1 MRQRTSE
8 EIQPN
13 GSWQITMDDRPAWQ
27 VLLDTINQYIVPA
40 TERARIQTYSSLA
53 ARVQLAEVAQH
64 LRVRILHYNT
74 EGWASWGVRFQHR
87 NFAIT
92 ARFSPEHPYEPPLIF
107 LNPAPRDRHYYV
119 HHGETVARLCW
130 CLPGEWDS
138 SYRLIVAVGT
148 ALRFIN
154 DHHIGK
160 TK

>member
-8 EIQPN
+8 QSHTGGP
-13 GSWQITMDDRPAWQ
+13 WQINMDDRPGWQ
-27 VLLDTINQYIVPA
+27 VLLDTIDQYIVAPS
-40 TERARIQTYSSLA
+40 ERVRIQSYSPAA
-53 ARVQLAEVAQH
+53 AREQLAEVAQH
-64 LRVRILHYNT
+64 LPVHILHYNT
-74 EGWASWGVRFQHR
+74 DGWESWGVRFQHR
-87 NFAIT
+87 NFSIT

-107 LNPAPRDRHYYV
+107 LSPAPRDRHYYI

-130 CLPGEWDS
+130 CLPGEWHTN
-138 SYRLIVAVGT
+138 YRLIIAVGT